1 LNSRSVVRRPRLRT
15 RDVGGV
21 NEDPPH
27 RQTSPAVFL
36 GHTGEVTMTCGL
48 PIPRPEQANAA
59 PMPGEHRRWLHD
71 MECRGPGH
79 RFDSHAHSRRSTVV
93 KRSRGRRE
101 RFAIANWCR
110 SARISK
116 CRAAREQTNNR
127 SEWRTETT
135 TDTMDRAYS
144 ARLTISIVTRRTA
157 FLVGTGCAEIS
168 LAVTGWARTRRVFR
182 SEVVARPSV
191 MTRG

>member
-1 LNSRSVVRRPRLRT
+1 MNARCAPQGVGRGHLANQCADIGWNARPSRAML
-15 RDVGGV
+15 
-21 NEDPPH
+21 
-27 RQTSPAVFL
+27 AL
-36 GHTGEVTMTCGL
+36 
-48 PIPRPEQANAA
+48 PRPEQAEAA
-59 PMPGEHRRWLHD
+59 TMPGEHRRWLHD

-93 KRSRGRRE
+93 KRSLRRRE
-101 RFAIANWCR
+101 RFATANWCR

>member
-1 LNSRSVVRRPRLRT
+1 MR
-15 RDVGGV
+15 GA
-21 NEDPPH
+21 PH
-27 RQTSPAVFL
+27 RGLAVDISRINAQTSAGTPGRPVRCWLF
-36 GHTGEVTMTCGL
+36 HVQNRRK
-48 PIPRPEQANAA
+48 PRRCQASTVAGCTTWSAA
-59 PMPGEHRRWLHD
+59 RQ
-71 MECRGPGH
+71 PGH